1 MRATLK
7 ACGASAA
14 ALFLALLLR
23 WLAMPLLDH
32 TLPFITVFA
41 AVAASVW
48 LGGRWPAAATALAGY
63 VLATHL
69 FAAPPLRPGAG
80 TLASWTTLFAYSL
93 TAVIIIGFGEA
104 LRRERRRAA
113 LRSESLRT
121 TLESIGDAV
130 IATDDQGRIAIINPV
145 AEVLTGWHAGSALGE
160 PVGAVFRLASEH
172 DGTLLADTA
181 RQAVELG
188 RAVGPTKPAVLIGRD
203 GRRVPVEEQAAP
215 LRNGAGEIVGAV
227 LVFRDIS
234 ARRAEEVRLRESREQ
249 LHRALAEA
257 ATPTLLFVDSG
268 QVLLANRAWIAS
280 SRWRA
285 EQIGT
290 LDEWMRLTGS
300 AIDVPPE
307 ASGAR
312 IDLGEHAVLTGE
324 GTTRLWQLTV
334 TPIGHD
340 AQGRRLFVATAI
352 DLTELRHTDTSLR
365 DSLRRLRMAL
375 DAAHMVAWEYDAASN
390 HFHASGDLGELF
402 GAAPGERI
410 DFSQRAQRFVHP
422 ADREAY
428 RAAVK
433 SALER
438 RDGYVQQFR
447 VVRPDDGRV
456 VWMEEQARAFD
467 TDDGRTLL
475 AGVVIDISER
485 KRDALMLAHQKR
497 VLEMVATGSPVGEV
511 LTALAATIEAQDP
524 SLLCTVLLVDPDQH
538 RLMRGAGQLIDGYVS
553 TLEGT
558 SFDAPHANPCAF
570 SADTGAEAVVMDVE
584 SDRRWP
590 QRWRRQALLNGL
602 RACRTIPVRLAD
614 GSIAAVLALY
624 RREAGGDLTA
634 DSRLVRVT
642 MNLLSIIVERRR
654 FEQSLHEAN
663 QRKDEF
669 LAALAHELR
678 NPLAPIR
685 HAVAMLQ
692 RPDFDAARL
701 PHTTAL
707 LDRQVKQLVRLVDDL
722 LDINRVSRGR
732 ILLRLSQVRLND
744 VVTQAVET
752 VMAMHPERARD
763 LELVLPDAPITLRA
777 DHARLLQVLGNLLAN
792 AFKFSD
798 AGSRVRVA
806 AGQEG
811 HEAVIRVRDQG
822 IGIAPHELRRIFG
835 LFVQVD
841 GSKERS
847 PAGLGIGLALAQRL
861 VQLHDGRL
869 SAHSAGPGR
878 GSEFIVHLPLA
889 ASATTLE
896 PPPAT
901 PPVRPEATTMRVLV
915 VDDNVDAAESL
926 AALLRLVGHRIE
938 LAHDGVEALERAERW
953 QPDAVL
959 LDLGL
964 PRLSGLEVS
973 QRIRAQPWGRGMR
986 LVALTGWGQ
995 DLDRQRTRESGI
1007 DAHLVKPVELEALLA
1022 ALQADTAVV

>member
-14 ALFLALLLR
+14 ALFVALLLR
-23 WLAMPLLDH
+23 WLATPLIGDA
-32 TLPFITVFA
+32 LPFITVFG

-48 LGGRWPAAATALAGY
+48 LGGRWVAAATALLGY
-63 VLATHL
+63 GLATQM
-69 FAAPPLRPGAG
+69 FAAPPLRLAAG
-80 TLASWTTLFAYSL
+80 TLAAWTTLFAYALTSL
-93 TAVIIIGFGEA
+93 IIIGFGEA
-104 LRRERRRAA
+104 LRREKRRAA

-130 IATDDQGRIAIINPV
+130 IATDDRSRVAIINPV
-145 AEVLTGWHAGSALGE
+145 AEVLTGWHAGSAIGQ

-172 DGTLLADTA
+172 DGALLPDTA
-181 RQAVELG
+181 RQAVEFG
-188 RAVGPTKPAVLIGRD
+188 RAVGPTQPAVLIGRD

-215 LRNGAGEIVGAV
+215 LRNGSGGIVGAV

-249 LHRALAEA
+249 LHRALAES
-257 ATPTLLFVDSG
+257 ATPTLLFDDSG
-268 QVLLANRAWIAS
+268 RVLLANRAWTAGS
-280 SRWRA
+280 AWRA

-290 LDEWMRLTGS
+290 LDDWMRLTGS
-300 AIDVPPE
+300 TIDVPPE

-312 IDLGEHAVLTGE
+312 IDLGEHGVLTGE
-324 GTTRLWQLTV
+324 GKRRLWQLTV

-340 AQGRRLFVATAI
+340 TEGRRLFVATAI
-352 DLTELRHTDTSLR
+352 DLTELRHTDSSLR

-375 DAAHMVAWEYDAASN
+375 DAAHMVAWEYDAAN
-390 HFHASGDLGELF
+390 DHFHSSGDLGDLY

-410 DFSQRAQRFVHP
+410 DFAQRAQRFVHP

-428 RAAVK
+428 RSAVK

-438 RDGYVQQFR
+438 RDGYVHQFR

-456 VWMEEQARAFD
+456 LWMEEQARAFD
-467 TDDGRTLL
+467 TGDGRTLL
-475 AGVVIDISER
+475 AGVVMDISER
-485 KRDALMLAHQKR
+485 KRDALLLAHQKR
-497 VLEMVATGSPVGEV
+497 VLEMVATGSPVGDL
-511 LTALAATIEAQDP
+511 LTALASTIEAHDP
-524 SLLCTVLLVDPDQH
+524 SLLCTVLLVDPHQR
-538 RLMRGAGQLIDGYVS
+538 RLMRGAGQLIDGYVNA
-553 TLEGT
+553 LEGT

-654 FEQSLHEAN
+654 SEQSLQEAN

-685 HAVAMLQ
+685 HAVAMLR
-692 RPDFDAARL
+692 RPDFEAARL
-701 PHTTAL
+701 PQTTAL
-707 LDRQVKQLVRLVDDL
+707 LDRQVTQLVRLVDDL

-732 ILLRLSQVRLND
+732 ILLRLSQVTLNE

-752 VMAMHPERARD
+752 VTAMHPERAGD
-763 LELVLPDAPITLRA
+763 LELVLPEAQITLRA
-777 DHARLLQVLGNLLAN
+777 DHARLLQVIGNLLAN

-806 AGQEG
+806 VGQEG
-811 HEAVIRVRDQG
+811 SEAVIRVRDQG
-822 IGIAPHELRRIFG
+822 IGIAPHELRRIFE

-878 GSEFIVHLPLA
+878 GSEFVVRLPLSV
-889 ASATTLE
+889 SAVSLE
-896 PPPAT
+896 PPSA
-901 PPVRPEATTMRVLV
+901 PPVRPEPTTMRVLV

-938 LAHDGVEALERAERW
+938 LAHDGVEALQRAEQW
-953 QPDAVL
+953 QPDVVL

-973 QRIRAQPWGRGMR
+973 RHIREQPWGRGMR

-1007 DAHLVKPVELEALLA
+1007 DAHLVKPVELEDLLS
-1022 ALQADTAVV
+1022 ALQADTATV